1 MALIENSLH
10 HFYNQGN
17 NQEKIF
23 FKRENQLFFLQ
34 KFRKYVYP
42 YCKVIAYCLMAN
54 HFHFLLQTT
63 PESVKEKRVG
73 SLTSTNLSDGFRQ
86 LLSSYAQAINRQEN
100 RSGSLFRHKTKAK
113 LLENDDENYP
123 FICFH
128 YIHQNPLSAGLVT
141 KLEDWEFS
149 SFSDY
154 ADIRNGSLC
163 DKDLA
168 FELLDLSK
176 ENFYEESYQVI
187 APEKIEKLL

>member
-1 MALIENSLH
+1 
-10 HFYNQGN
+10 
-17 NQEKIF
+17 
-23 FKRENQLFFLQ
+23 
-34 KFRKYVYP
+34 
-42 YCKVIAYCLMAN
+42 MAN

-73 SLTSTNLSDGFRQ
+73 SLTSTNLNDGFRQ